1 MVLWEAVKQLN
12 HDVIGRAGR
21 QGSVVKHFVH
31 FLLVRWIVMR
41 EEVIV
46 YDTVHNLG
54 LSYETWSKHSDSY
67 RLNIYLVL

>member
-1 MVLWEAVKQLN
+1 
-12 HDVIGRAGR
+12 
-21 QGSVVKHFVH
+21 
-31 FLLVRWIVMR
+31 MR